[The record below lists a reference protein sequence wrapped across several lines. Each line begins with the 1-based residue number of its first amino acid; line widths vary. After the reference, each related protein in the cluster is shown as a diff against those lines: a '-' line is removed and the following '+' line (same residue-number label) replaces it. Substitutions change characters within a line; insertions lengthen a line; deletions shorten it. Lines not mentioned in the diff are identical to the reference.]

1 MDKVGTAPS
10 TPTVTAPKA
19 ATISETQSTITVSWN
34 ASTSYNNTG
43 TYWVEVSVNNG
54 AWVHVGGDIPWNTR
68 TYTYT
73 ITNHDL
79 GTTYKFRVCAGNDV
93 GWSGYSESEVVAIN
107 TMSPP
112 TIGTINTFNPFVSS
126 TLTVPLSGGAQSDG
140 SSFKRM
146 ANVYVDNELRYT
158 GTVPS
163 SYNNTS
169 VSVSMSSTNVVGD
182 LGNTSYSSS
191 TRFKVVAWI
200 QNSAGTKSNT
210 VSKTFTVNI
219 NSDGGATPTLA
230 APTISGGSF
239 SLPSSCFIAGI
250 STLSVK
256 SGTGSVRRGGS
267 VGVTLSYKIACTGY
281 ADKSGSSA
289 SYSGL
294 TAGVKTITITC
305 TDSRGLSSTQ
315 TKQIRVQSYSAP
327 TIKNLTGARS
337 SSPTTNAVLTYT
349 LSYSPIYQYSSGVN
363 TPGTQ
368 LNGINTQQISKDG
381 SSWSSYTSGSSITGL
396 STENVYTIQLRV
408 SDKLR
413 TTTYTTDSVIIP
425 SADVGLALRKK
436 RVGINCVPQS
446 SYALEVKGNTY
457 LNGTVTVA
465 STLTANALI
474 KANKDI
480 QIPNSVSS
488 VDGSAPFAGSYTET
502 AITNLKNH
510 KSMLGSISISN
521 VWYDIISSRHR
532 NGQGDGTSYGMYLRS
547 TLTSSGNLTWGK
559 QTGSSTWQAERT
571 ILDSG
576 NYKTFLLNVFPV
588 GAIYITTT
596 NTNPGTFLGGT
607 WEPFAEGRVL
617 IGVGTGNDGSTS
629 MSFTAESTGGE
640 YRHKL
645 VNRELPRQEGNVQ
658 WHGAEQGTC
667 MWNSSGVF
675 SGSSNIGN
683 RYQAAKAAS
692 TGANSKM
699 SLYFNNGG
707 QDSSHNNIQ
716 PYIAT
721 YIWRRVS

>member
-1 MDKVGTAPS
+1 M
-10 TPTVTAPKA
+10 
-19 ATISETQSTITVSWN
+19 
-34 ASTSYNNTG
+34 
-43 TYWVEVSVNNG
+43 
-54 AWVHVGGDIPWNTR
+54 
-68 TYTYT
+68 
-73 ITNHDL
+73 
-79 GTTYKFRVCAGNDV
+79 
-93 GWSGYSESEVVAIN
+93 GWSAYSESEVVSIN

-112 TIGTINTFNPFVSS
+112 TIGTINTFNPFVNS

-158 GTVPS
+158 GAVPS

-169 VSVSMSSTNVVGD
+169 VSVSMSSTNVVSD

-230 APTISGGSF
+230 APTITGGSF
-239 SLPSSCFIAGI
+239 SLPSSCFISGI

-294 TAGVKTITITC
+294 TAGIKTITITC

-337 SSPTTNAVLTYT
+337 SNPTMNAVLTYT

-381 SSWSSYTSGSSITGL
+381 SSWSNYTSGSSITGL
-396 STENVYTIQLRV
+396 STENVYTITLRV

-413 TTTYTTDSVIIP
+413 TTTYTTDSVTIP

-457 LNGTVTVA
+457 LNGSVAINGTISGQTSFKMNSREVLASKDAWLRINEAGNFSSGVYFGKSLVRTDGSLQVGSSGSVLNLKDGTFTYKGATVLT
-465 STLTANALI
+465 TANI
-474 KANKDI
+474 KS
-480 QIPNSVSS
+480 Q
-488 VDGSAPFAGSYTET
+488 
-502 AITNLKNH
+502 
-510 KSMLGSISISN
+510 
-521 VWYDIISSRHR
+521 
-532 NGQGDGTSYGMYLRS
+532 
-547 TLTSSGNLTWGK
+547 
-559 QTGSSTWQAERT
+559 
-571 ILDSG
+571 
-576 NYKTFLLNVFPV
+576 LLLAFPV

-607 WEPFAEGRVL
+607 WEQFAQGRTL
-617 IGVGTGNDGSTS
+617 IGAGTGNDGTTS
-629 MSFTAESTGGE
+629 MTFAPNGTGGE
-640 YRHKL
+640 YYHKL
-645 VNRELPRQEGNVQ
+645 TAEENGKHKHAQTIGTDNAVVGGYNDAYAINEQVYGGYANTVARITAYRQAVQYSGDGKGHNNVQ
-658 WHGAEQGTC
+658 PYQSVYYWHRI
-667 MWNSSGVF
+667 S
-675 SGSSNIGN
+675 
-683 RYQAAKAAS
+683 
-692 TGANSKM
+692 
-699 SLYFNNGG
+699 
-707 QDSSHNNIQ
+707 
-716 PYIAT
+716 
-721 YIWRRVS
+721 

>member
-1 MDKVGTAPS
+1 MSLDKVGTAPT

-34 ASTSYNNTG
+34 ASSSYSGTG
-43 TYWVEVSVNNG
+43 TYWVEVSINNG
-54 AWVHVGGDIPWNTR
+54 AWVHVGGDIAWNTR

-112 TIGTINTFNPFVSS
+112 TIGTISTFNPFVNS

-158 GTVPS
+158 GATPS
-163 SYNNTS
+163 SNNNTS
-169 VSVSMSSTNVVGD
+169 VSISMSSNNVVAD

-219 NSDGGATPTLA
+219 NSDGGATPSLA

-281 ADKSGSSA
+281 ADKSGTSA

-294 TAGVKTITITC
+294 TAGIKTITITC

-349 LSYSPIYQYSSGVN
+349 LSYSPIYQYSSGVD

-396 STENVYTIQLRV
+396 STENVYTITLRV

-446 SYALEVKGNTY
+446 SYALEVKGVTY
-457 LNGTVTVA
+457 LNGNTSINGTISGMTSLTMNSKVA
-465 STLTANALI
+465 I
-474 KANKDI
+474 KTSDSYLRINDTGAF
-480 QIPNSVSS
+480 SSGVYFGSS
-488 VDGSAPFAGSYTET
+488 VIRTDGSLQVGSSGSILNVKSGTFT
-502 AITNLKNH
+502 FQSATVITTSNLK
-510 KSMLGSISISN
+510 S
-521 VWYDIISSRHR
+521 
-532 NGQGDGTSYGMYLRS
+532 Q
-547 TLTSSGNLTWGK
+547 
-559 QTGSSTWQAERT
+559 
-571 ILDSG
+571 IL
-576 NYKTFLLNVFPV
+576 KFFPV

-607 WEPFAEGRVL
+607 WEQFAQGRTL
-617 IGVGTGNDGSTS
+617 IGAGTGNDGTTS
-629 MSFTAESTGGE
+629 MTFTPGSTGGK
-640 YRHKL
+640 YTIDLKHYHHAPTGYDGSNYYMGRID
-645 VNRELPRQEGNVQ
+645 
-658 WHGAEQGTC
+658 GAGPDYVETDTSLGYA
-667 MWNSSGVF
+667 F
-675 SGSSNIGN
+675 SGGSS
-683 RYQAAKAAS
+683 S
-692 TGANSKM
+692 TSPTRHFATSY
-699 SLYFNNGG
+699 SL
-707 QDSSHNNIQ
+707 DKKNIQ
-716 PYIAT
+716 SPYVAV
-721 YIWRRVS
+721 YFWRRTA